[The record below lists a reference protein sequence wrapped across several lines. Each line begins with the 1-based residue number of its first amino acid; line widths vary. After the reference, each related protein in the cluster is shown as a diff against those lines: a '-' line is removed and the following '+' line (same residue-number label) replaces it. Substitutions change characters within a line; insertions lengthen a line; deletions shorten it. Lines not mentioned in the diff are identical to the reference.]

1 MLVFNIHT
9 TTRRMK
15 RAEEISKRLETVCT
29 ETVAKYH
36 RENDGEKQKLQTN
49 FSSQKILC
57 FDSSLPNY
65 TSDHS
70 LEMHSPRYSGFSLSC
85 YTQCDCIVVVVV
97 VLFSRES
104 TCASGGG
111 HAASKGRRRERES

>member
-15 RAEEISKRLETVCT
+15 RAEEISKRLEAVCT

-36 RENDGEKQKLQTN
+36 RENDSEKQKSQTN

-70 LEMHSPRYSGFSLSC
+70 LEMHSPWYSGFSLSC
-85 YTQCDCIVVVVV
+85 YAHCHCTVVVVV
-97 VLFSRES
+97 VVFEREHVREW
-104 TCASGGG
+104 GGVR
-111 HAASKGRRRERES
+111 AVSKGRRRERES